1 MFAVYLPVILS
12 CDYFCSDYILW
23 MKFGIESDQN
33 GCPDL
38 DFRFHGVLF
47 RESRCL
53 SYQLWMRLSPFSF
66 LHWWDVLTFMNIF
79 GCVRVQGCY
88 DLWMCAGRWL
98 VMYCLS
104 RQWYFPDYIGCVICL
119 LFCPSIVNCFLLWFY
134 TVCWI
139 VVNFRPSVGWY
150 PSDFSCFVFIL
161 YSTVLASN
169 KYQLECGF
177 VPCVTR
183 HVALFGVVGKSR
195 STY

>member
-1 MFAVYLPVILS
+1 MCLTLTLSLTLCLSLWLCPVCPEFVRVICILVMFAVYLPVILS

-66 LHWWDVLTFMNIF
+66 LHWWDVLTFMTIF

-88 DLWMCAGRWL
+88 DLWMCAGRWRYVL
-98 VMYCLS
+98 PLATMILS
-104 RQWYFPDYIGCVICL
+104 RLYWMCHLPPL
-119 LFCPSIVNCFLLWFY
+119 LS
-134 TVCWI
+134 
-139 VVNFRPSVGWY
+139 
-150 PSDFSCFVFIL
+150 L
-161 YSTVLASN
+161 Y
-169 KYQLECGF
+169 C
-177 VPCVTR
+177 
-183 HVALFGVVGKSR
+183 
-195 STY
+195 